1 MELDLEEEYRAAKTA
16 VDVDP
21 ETAYDA
27 ELADNFEPDWDAAQ
41 LRSPPPHLTSTPQ
54 SSAGTSF
61 SSAAAKSFDKRPA
74 APAAAAPT
82 PDEKQEIA
90 RLHRELEGEE
100 YDEVRLLE
108 GGLEEKKWFRARAV
122 EDARVESLDAVRE
135 RDGRAIRAEENLEE
149 VESEGKEVAAVDAE
163 ASAGDDLVGAVEAL
177 GESNDAELADTDVLE
192 LGPDQEIAGLLSQ
205 GVRNALADPDSV
217 GDLLRTNVANA
228 DEAVYG
234 NEDDDEFDDD
244 SEEEEYEDESDSEGE
259 GEAARGEVVEE
270 DSGADELF
278 LSKYQESSGNAR
290 TFVKGLVGTLQTSG

>member
-135 RDGRAIRAEENLEE
+135 RDGRAIRAEENLEG
-149 VESEGKEVAAVDAE
+149 VESEGKEVPAVDAE

-234 NEDDDEFDDD
+234 NEDEDEFDDD
-244 SEEEEYEDESDSEGE
+244 EEEEEYEDESDSEGE